1 MSCSVKGLKS
11 VGFISRVFGK
21 VYSAFDV
28 EGIIYEC
35 SDKYQALLDKN
46 KSMYDSLSKKEIE
59 CNKYKNKIT
68 KLENDYSE
76 TIKDLTKEIKEL
88 KDRENKASLRFE
100 TLANEKVVLEDV
112 IKDSK
117 ATIRSLNVEHK
128 KQIENIKKTNLNSQR
143 ANSKS
148 IADDLLKADKK
159 QSKEVEK
166 LKKEIESLK
175 AKLEEKRVSKET
187 SIGSNTRTLTCKDIK
202 EARVLREKG
211 SKFTELAKKYG
222 VSVSIISRA
231 VRGETYKE
239 CK

>member
-1 MSCSVKGLKS
+1 MSCDIKDLNPVGLM
-11 VGFISRVFGK
+11 GRVFGK
-21 VYSAFDV
+21 VYYALDV

-35 SDKYQALLDKN
+35 TDRYQALLDKN
-46 KSMYDSLSKKEIE
+46 KSLYDSLTVKEAE
-59 CNKYKNKIT
+59 CIDSKNKIK
-68 KLENDYSE
+68 KLENDYAE
-76 TIKDLTKEIKEL
+76 TIGDLTKEITNLKNKE
-88 KDRENKASLRFE
+88 KAAHERIE
-100 TLANEKVVLEDV
+100 ALANEKSVLEEAA
-112 IKDSK
+112 KEHK
-117 ATIRSLNVEHK
+117 TTLRALNAEHK
-128 KQIENIKKTNLNSQR
+128 KQVDSIKKSNLNSQR

-175 AKLEEKRVSKET
+175 AKLEKKQISKET

-211 SKFTELAKKYG
+211 SKFTELADKYG